1 MARDMTREIVAYLA
15 PYPGTSPYT
24 AEEKVELV
32 QYLRD
37 EYLPNAYYKLDNSKY
52 LGMFITDI
60 PENTRA
66 IYRSWDVRE
75 DGKHLF
81 AALHLAPSM
90 SCVWSHTIEK
100 KGKARITDDE
110 ILGVY
115 EEMMS
120 KMVAYEG
127 PCVYG
132 KARVFK
138 DKLCHECFLHKIPE
152 MRKAAANSRKRQ
164 RE

>member
-1 MARDMTREIVAYLA
+1 MARDVVHEIVGFLA
-15 PYPGTSPYT
+15 PHPRTSPYT
-24 AEEKVELV
+24 TEEKVELAR
-32 QYLRD
+32 YLRD
-37 EYLPNAYYKLDNSKY
+37 EYLPNVYYKLDDGKN
-52 LGMFITDI
+52 LGCYSTDI
-60 PENTRA
+60 PEDTRA
-66 IYRSWDVRE
+66 IYCSWHVTSDS
-75 DGKHLF
+75 KQLF
-81 AALHLAPSM
+81 AALHFAPGLKI
-90 SCVWSHTIEK
+90 VWSRTIEK

-110 ILGVY
+110 ILSVY

-127 PCVYG
+127 PCACG

-138 DKLCHECFLHKIPE
+138 DGLCHECFLHKIPE